1 MRFGVLGPMQVL
13 AGDAGESGTVLAT
26 RLRVLLAVLLWR
38 ANQAVPADELAE
50 LVWDGAPPTGAPEAV
65 RALVM
70 RLRRRLDPR
79 AAARIVTRAPGYAIE
94 VSGDELDAS
103 RFETLTRQAGA
114 AVRAGQQAQG
124 ARTAAEALGLWRGA
138 ALADIPSQLLR
149 DQWVTHLDQLHVQA
163 LDWRVEGD
171 LDDGRHEQLVP
182 ELRDLTAR
190 HPLREHFHS
199 QLMLALYRCG
209 RPAEALEAYQRAPR
223 GLGAELGVEP
233 GPHLQRLHQRI
244 LEGAPEL
251 AVQPPASDAAPLASV
266 PVTDPVSSPAP
277 APRQLPGA
285 VAQFTGR
292 AAELTRLSE
301 LLDQVGGRAQGTVVI
316 SAIGGTAGVGKTAL
330 AVYWAHQVA
339 DRFPDGQ
346 LYVNLRGYDPD
357 QGVPAA
363 DVLAGFLRALGVPGS
378 DVPPG
383 TDDRAARY
391 RSLVSGRR
399 MLVLLDNAGSV
410 EQVRPL
416 LPGTPA

>member
-38 ANQAVPADELAE
+38 ANQSVPADELAE

-149 DQWVTHLDQLHVQA
+149 DQWVPHLDQLHVQA

-209 RPAEALEAYQRAPR
+209 RPAEALEAYQRAR
-223 GLGAELGVEP
+223 RVLVDELGIEP

-251 AVQPPASDAAPLASV
+251 AEQPPASDAAPLASV
-266 PVTDPVSSPAP
+266 PVTDPVSSPTP

-292 AAELTRLSE
+292 SAELTRLSE
-301 LLDQVGGRAQGTVVI
+301 LLDQVGGHAQGTVVI

-330 AVYWAHQVA
+330 AV
-339 DRFPDGQ
+339 
-346 LYVNLRGYDPD
+346 L
-357 QGVPAA
+357 
-363 DVLAGFLRALGVPGS
+363 LG
-378 DVPPG
+378 PPG
-383 TDDRAARY
+383 R
-391 RSLVSGRR
+391 
-399 MLVLLDNAGSV
+399 
-410 EQVRPL
+410 
-416 LPGTPA
+416 